1 MNQPK
6 QLHLDVRID
15 KSITLDNFISCS
27 STKLVLEA
35 SNDFV
40 SNNNFTLKTLYLWG
54 KDGVGKNYLLH
65 AMNKK
70 CKENKLRSI
79 FLSFSSTA
87 LKDMSIFEGLE
98 GLDVIFI
105 ESLEKYPKDE
115 EWEIALFNLINNCLT
130 TGSRVL
136 FSSNQVAKDLNIEL
150 PDLKSRLL
158 AIPAFELPEL
168 TEKEKISALKES
180 AQRKGLI
187 FEERVLTYILNHTS
201 RNLSDLLKLMFDLD
215 TFSLEKKRKISISLV
230 RDLLVNKEDNP
241 ST

>member
-6 QLHLDVRID
+6 QLHLDMRID

-27 STKLVLEA
+27 STKLVLKA

-40 SNNNFTLKTLYLWG
+40 SNSLILNSLYLWG
-54 KDGVGKNYLLH
+54 KDGVGKNYLLN

-70 CKENKLRSI
+70 CKENKLSSI
-79 FLSFSSTA
+79 FLSFSGAA

-98 GLDVIFI
+98 ELDVIFL
-105 ESLEKYPKDE
+105 ESLEKYPKGK

-136 FSSNQVAKDLNIEL
+136 FSSNQVAKDLGIEL
-150 PDLKSRLL
+150 PDLKSRLV

-180 AQRKGLI
+180 AQRKGLM
-187 FEERVLTYILNHTS
+187 FEERVLTYIINHTS
-201 RNLSDLLKLMFDLD
+201 RSLSDLLKLMFDLD
-215 TFSLEKKRKISISLV
+215 IFSLERKRKISISLV
-230 RDLLVNKEDNP
+230 RDLLANKEDNP